1 MTTTTTTRATPRDLH
16 QALAD
21 AFNRRNLDEILGL
34 YAEGATLAPQ
44 PGQSVTGKKEIAQAL
59 QGFLAV
65 PGTMR
70 IDTVYTLEAGPLALT
85 RSLWSIREG
94 SETRIEA
101 RGTEVMVRGADGN
114 WRFAVDHP
122 FGADDKSW

>member
-1 MTTTTTTRATPRDLH
+1 MATRSTPRDLH

-21 AFNRRNLDEILGL
+21 SFNRRNLDELLEL
-34 YAEGATLAPQ
+34 YTDGATLVPQ
-44 PGQSVTGKKEIAQAL
+44 PGQSVAGKKGIEKAL

-70 IDTVYTLEAGPLALT
+70 IDTVYALEVGPLALT
-85 RSLWSIREG
+85 RSRWSIREG
-94 SETRIEA
+94 AETRIEA
-101 RGTEVMVRGADGN
+101 RGTEVMVREPDGN